1 MLACASP
8 QSVEPPAGGEPRIE
22 RSTPPR
28 SELVRNLLGLA
39 RQALED
45 GDLDRA
51 EQRFRRV
58 RNLDPGAVEARAGLA
73 EVALRRGN
81 VPAARLEIQ
90 GALAAGASGEAVNV
104 DLALVHAEIEER
116 AGRFEEARRILY
128 RALRSDPRR
137 YDVAGR
143 LESATGRAPQAGEV
157 EGDRRLERAVAY
169 PFDPRA
175 LIEGA
180 HAARASGSEAQSKRW
195 LSEAVWLADID
206 REASRD
212 AFRELG
218 SDDSEWAGRRWVPVH
233 VYADETVRSEV
244 GWKNRLRLQWRGI
257 SVALDPLLHTA
268 FVPVSF
274 GGFESGGEKT
284 LAAID
289 VSFRATAGRL
299 PAHGLVAA
307 FTEIAPPR
315 KRGDWKLGQAGF
327 FGRDLLVRLEPG
339 AVESRVLAH
348 EILHIYGG
356 VHIADALGS
365 LMNPGGQS
373 LELDP
378 ANVAVARISQGRRFG
393 PGGIAVN
400 VLPHVDTA
408 RLAATYLR
416 WLDLNL
422 GIRKRGMENA
432 WLEART
438 SRYVA
443 AAAGEKAARLDP
455 HMADV
460 ASFTGYLLWREG
472 ESEAAANLYG
482 LASRL
487 YGRGTSR
494 GRAMQENADRIR
506 VQSP

>member
-8 QSVEPPAGGEPRIE
+8 QSVEPPGGGPRIE
-22 RSTPPR
+22 RPTPPR

-39 RQALED
+39 HQALED

-81 VPAARLEIQ
+81 VQAARLEIQ
-90 GALAAGASGEAVNV
+90 GALAAEASGEVVNV

-116 AGRFEEARRILY
+116 AGRFEEAKRILY
-128 RALRSDPRR
+128 RARRFDPRR
-137 YDVAGR
+137 YDLAGR
-143 LESATGRAPQAGEV
+143 LESMTGRAPPAGEAG
-157 EGDRRLERAVAY
+157 GDHRLERAVAY

-180 HAARASGSEAQSKRW
+180 RAARADGSEGQSKRW

-212 AFRELG
+212 AFRQLG
-218 SDDSEWAGRRWVPVH
+218 SDDSDWAGRRWVPVH
-233 VYADETVRSEV
+233 VYADETVRSEM

-257 SVALDPLLHTA
+257 SVALDPLLQTA

-274 GGFESGGEKT
+274 GPFESRGEKT
-284 LAAID
+284 LPGINA
-289 VSFRATAGRL
+289 SFRGTAGRL
-299 PAHGLVAA
+299 PAHGIIAA

-315 KRGDWKLGQAGF
+315 KRGRWKLGQAGF

-348 EILHIYGG
+348 EILHVYGG

-365 LMNPGGQS
+365 LMNPDGES

-393 PGGIAVN
+393 PGGIEVN

-422 GIRKRGMENA
+422 GIRKRGMETA

-443 AAAGEKAARLDP
+443 AAAGEKAAELDP

-472 ESEAAANLYG
+472 EGEAAANLYG

-487 YGRGTSR
+487 YGESTPR
-494 GRAMQENADRIR
+494 GREMQENADRIR
-506 VQSP
+506 AQSP